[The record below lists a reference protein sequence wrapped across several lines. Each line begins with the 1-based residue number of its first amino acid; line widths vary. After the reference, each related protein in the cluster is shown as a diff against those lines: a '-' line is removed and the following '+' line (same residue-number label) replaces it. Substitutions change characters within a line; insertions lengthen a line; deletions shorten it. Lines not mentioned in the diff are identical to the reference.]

1 MDLLKKYFKKYKK
14 FLYKMED
21 IEDYIRGLSK
31 QQINMNNFV
40 NLKNLVELALL
51 EIDKEIYYWPLNNA
65 IIVIDKV
72 YKANHYV

>member
-1 MDLLKKYFKKYKK
+1 
-14 FLYKMED
+14 
-21 IEDYIRGLSK
+21 
-31 QQINMNNFV
+31 MNNFV